1 MSSCGAKNVWLKLG
15 SSVTMHNDSSS
26 VAAHLVIRTFLPTH
40 SNSSPPPPLLIVAP
54 TAYAKAWLADIHIT
68 GDDLEPPDPA
78 PETYLAYPPTLKQ
91 HVLYTSRMT
100 TYCASRDEYAKS
112 RGDSEHSMD
121 QLAQCCMTRGRQR
134 DGRVG
139 RLGQWARC

>member
-1 MSSCGAKNVWLKLG
+1 
-15 SSVTMHNDSSS
+15 MHNDSSS
-26 VAAHLVIRTFLPTH
+26 VAAHL
-40 SNSSPPPPLLIVAP
+40 
-54 TAYAKAWLADIHIT
+54 HIT

-100 TYCASRDEYAKS
+100 TYCASRDECAKS

-121 QLAQCCMTRGRQR
+121 QLAQCFKNVHPMFIAG
-134 DGRVG
+134 
-139 RLGQWARC
+139 